1 MHRTAITWFIYCYN
15 EEKGCMDKRGELH
28 RLSHLGQVK
37 WSQAQFYLV
46 LGDVHGHIQRALTL
60 AIRLQCLLDAPFQA
74 VFQVGDFGFWPG
86 GRKTQPED
94 PYYKREDALDFL
106 LMQSAPDPGRFFSA
120 GEAVL
125 DTLRAPLYFIR
136 GNHEDFERLQTLS
149 KEHPTEVLSGIFFL
163 PDYFAGEV
171 AGLHIAAV
179 GGILT
184 DVDRGKGK
192 QARIAFK
199 KAQQQVQTDPRRSNA
214 MLLAQIFLPHYDLLL
229 THSGLSSREARD
241 GSRQLETYLHQ
252 QTVRLHFYG
261 HHHRFSWGQVGPQ
274 TLSIGL
280 RNLEED
286 PQASLR
292 MGSFAVL
299 VWRDRNNFEVY
310 SDVLV

>member
-1 MHRTAITWFIYCYN
+1 
-15 EEKGCMDKRGELH
+15 MDRRDMLH
-28 RLSHLGQVK
+28 CLYHLGQVA
-37 WSQAQFYLV
+37 WSQARFYLV

-60 AIRLQCLLDAPFQA
+60 AIRLQCLLEAPFQA

-86 GRKTQPED
+86 GSRPQPED
-94 PYYKREDALDFL
+94 PYYKREDALDFFL
-106 LMQSAPDPGRFFSA
+106 IQSASDSRRFFSA

-125 DTLRAPLYFIR
+125 ETLHAPVYFIR
-136 GNHEDFERLQTLS
+136 GNHEDFERLQMLS
-149 KEHPTEVLSGIFFL
+149 REQPTKVLSGMFFL

-192 QARIAFK
+192 QARVAFK
-199 KAQQQVQTDPRRSNA
+199 KAQQQVQADPRRSNT
-214 MLLAQIFLPHYDLLL
+214 LLLTQTLPSHCDLLL
-229 THSGLSSREARD
+229 THSGLASREARD

-252 QTVRLHFYG
+252 HIIRLHFYG
-261 HHHRFSWGQVGPQ
+261 HHHRFSWGQVGKQ

-286 PQASLR
+286 AQASLR
-292 MGSFAVL
+292 TGAFAVV
-299 VWRDRNNFEVY
+299 VWRDHNNFEVY
-310 SDVLV
+310 TDEKV